1 MHVEVRPAKSR
12 YDNPASNTAG
22 GQMAE
27 ITTKTNIH
35 LLWEISTAMMQ
46 HILRLTEGYTDLLN
60 ELKEVKA
67 ELAELKGEKPKK
79 PTIHETKYPHMSI
92 ITRK

>member
-1 MHVEVRPAKSR
+1 M
-12 YDNPASNTAG
+12 
-22 GQMAE
+22 
-27 ITTKTNIH
+27 
-35 LLWEISTAMMQ
+35 EISTAMMQ
-46 HILRLTEGYTDLLN
+46 HILRLTEGYADLLN

-92 ITRK
+92 IMKK

>member
-1 MHVEVRPAKSR
+1 
-12 YDNPASNTAG
+12 
-22 GQMAE
+22 
-27 ITTKTNIH
+27 
-35 LLWEISTAMMQ
+35 MMQ

-60 ELKEVKA
+60 ELKEVKE

>member
-1 MHVEVRPAKSR
+1 M
-12 YDNPASNTAG
+12 
-22 GQMAE
+22 
-27 ITTKTNIH
+27 
-35 LLWEISTAMMQ
+35 EISTAMMQ

-67 ELAELKGEKPKK
+67 ELAELKEEKPKK

-92 ITRK
+92 IMKK

>member
-1 MHVEVRPAKSR
+1 M
-12 YDNPASNTAG
+12 
-22 GQMAE
+22 
-27 ITTKTNIH
+27 
-35 LLWEISTAMMQ
+35 EISTAMMQ

-67 ELAELKGEKPKK
+67 ELAELKGEKLKK
-79 PTIHETKYPHMSI
+79 PTIHKTKYPHMSI

>member
-1 MHVEVRPAKSR
+1 
-12 YDNPASNTAG
+12 
-22 GQMAE
+22 
-27 ITTKTNIH
+27 
-35 LLWEISTAMMQ
+35 MMQ
-46 HILRLTEGYTDLLN
+46 HILRLTEGYVNLQN

-67 ELAELKGEKPKK
+67 ELAELKGAKPKK

>member
-1 MHVEVRPAKSR
+1 MLSAFMRT
-12 YDNPASNTAG
+12 D
-22 GQMAE
+22 
-27 ITTKTNIH
+27 TTIPKNI
-35 LLWEISTAMMQ
+35 LPRNQARLMEISTAMMQ

-67 ELAELKGEKPKK
+67 ELKGEKLKK

>member
-1 MHVEVRPAKSR
+1 M
-12 YDNPASNTAG
+12 
-22 GQMAE
+22 
-27 ITTKTNIH
+27 
-35 LLWEISTAMMQ
+35 EISTAMMQ

-67 ELAELKGEKPKK
+67 ELAELKAELAELKGEKPKK

-92 ITRK
+92 IMKK

>member
-1 MHVEVRPAKSR
+1 
-12 YDNPASNTAG
+12 
-22 GQMAE
+22 MAE

-35 LLWEISTAMMQ
+35 YYGNQYSNDA

-92 ITRK
+92 IMKK

>member
-1 MHVEVRPAKSR
+1 M
-12 YDNPASNTAG
+12 
-22 GQMAE
+22 
-27 ITTKTNIH
+27 
-35 LLWEISTAMMQ
+35 EISTAMMQ

-79 PTIHETKYPHMSI
+79 PKIHETKYPHMSI
-92 ITRK
+92 ISQN

>member
-1 MHVEVRPAKSR
+1 M
-12 YDNPASNTAG
+12 
-22 GQMAE
+22 
-27 ITTKTNIH
+27 
-35 LLWEISTAMMQ
+35 EISTAMMQ
-46 HILRLTEGYTDLLN
+46 HILRMSEGYVNLLN

-67 ELAELKGEKPKK
+67 ELAELKGEKLKK

>member
-1 MHVEVRPAKSR
+1 M
-12 YDNPASNTAG
+12 
-22 GQMAE
+22 
-27 ITTKTNIH
+27 
-35 LLWEISTAMMQ
+35 EISTAMMQ

-79 PTIHETKYPHMSI
+79 PTIGMPVLAEVDEKHFVLHRIRRELSRLCSVFNIFQFKGRK
-92 ITRK
+92 ITGVIQKTVFFF

>member
-1 MHVEVRPAKSR
+1 
-12 YDNPASNTAG
+12 
-22 GQMAE
+22 
-27 ITTKTNIH
+27 
-35 LLWEISTAMMQ
+35 MMQ
-46 HILRLTEGYTDLLN
+46 HILRMSEGYVNLLN

-92 ITRK
+92 IMKK

>member
-1 MHVEVRPAKSR
+1 M
-12 YDNPASNTAG
+12 
-22 GQMAE
+22 
-27 ITTKTNIH
+27 
-35 LLWEISTAMMQ
+35 EISTAMMQ

-92 ITRK
+92 ITRKSKMAYTKSSCKAVSQSQKNLRKA

>member
-1 MHVEVRPAKSR
+1 M
-12 YDNPASNTAG
+12 
-22 GQMAE
+22 
-27 ITTKTNIH
+27 
-35 LLWEISTAMMQ
+35 EISTAMMQ

-60 ELKEVKA
+60 ELKEVK
-67 ELAELKGEKPKK
+67 GEKPKK

>member
-1 MHVEVRPAKSR
+1 M
-12 YDNPASNTAG
+12 
-22 GQMAE
+22 
-27 ITTKTNIH
+27 
-35 LLWEISTAMMQ
+35 EISTAMMQ

-79 PTIHETKYPHMSI
+79 PTLYETKYPHMSI

>member
-1 MHVEVRPAKSR
+1 M
-12 YDNPASNTAG
+12 
-22 GQMAE
+22 
-27 ITTKTNIH
+27 
-35 LLWEISTAMMQ
+35 EISTAMMQ

-79 PTIHETKYPHMSI
+79 PTIYETKYPHMSI
-92 ITRK
+92 IMKK